1 MNLDRDLEASLQRV
15 MGPKP
20 DADDNA
26 RRLLARLD
34 AMPLPAQKRRLLAA
48 WWPAALT
55 DTTFA
60 PAWPRLAALACA
72 AALGISIGLSSLGG
86 MPTYTELLTCL
97 ELARDA
103 RNLRGGDKRRTIGQ
117 GARERPAEG
126 PPY

>member
-48 WWPAALT
+48 WWPVALT
-55 DTTFA
+55 DMTFA

-72 AALGISIGLSSLGG
+72 AALGISVGLSGL
-86 MPTYTELLTCL
+86 
-97 ELARDA
+97 
-103 RNLRGGDKRRTIGQ
+103 
-117 GARERPAEG
+117 GARIAADLDLVRSAQADETSTNIFETDSLTGLRR
-126 PPY
+126 